1 MFFFVIGDRG
11 NNIVCV
17 SAMRLGAF
25 LKHKF
30 YTGYFFV
37 VECLVVKEA
46 RWRWKKPFVNW
57 AYNGRGEYKSRQI

>member
-1 MFFFVIGDRG
+1 MFFFVVIGDRG

-46 RWRWKKPFVNW
+46 RWR
-57 AYNGRGEYKSRQI
+57 